1 MSYNSKYTGEQ
12 VEEYLDRIANGELG
26 GITEETDPIFSAS
39 PAAGITTEKIAEW
52 NEKQGAITDLATI
65 RDGAEKGATAV
76 QPASLA
82 KVATSGSYEDL
93 SNKPSIPSAITE
105 STVSGWGFTKNQGTI
120 TEVKMNGTS
129 KGTSG
134 IVDLGNVITSHQDIS
149 GKKDKPNVQ
158 NVTTASVS
166 LVLTPNTIYNC
177 TSALTDITI
186 SSFNTTSEGYE
197 EYMVLFKSGSAMTLS
212 LPSDV
217 YWANGENPDIDADAE
232 YELSISKRLVDG
244 ANIFKAILVPFKTI
258 E

>member
-1 MSYNSKYTGEQ
+1 MSYNSKYTGAQ
-12 VEEYLDRIANGELG
+12 VEELLDQIENKQNEIEDLEAIRSGAALG
-26 GITEETDPIFSAS
+26 RT
-39 PAAGITTEKIAEW
+39 
-52 NEKQGAITDLATI
+52 AIQSSD
-65 RDGAEKGATAV
+65 
-76 QPASLA
+76 LA
-82 KVATSGSYEDL
+82 KVATSGNYDDL

-120 TEVKMNGTS
+120 TEVKINGIS

-177 TSALTDITI
+177 TSALSDIAVT
-186 SSFNTTSEGYE
+186 SFNTTSEGYE
-197 EYMVLFKSGSAMTLS
+197 EYMVLFKSGSATTIS

-217 YWANGENPDIDADAE
+217 CWANGEQPEIDADTE
-232 YELSISKRLVDG
+232 YELSISKRVVDG
-244 ANIFKAILVPFKTI
+244 ADIFKAILVPFKTI

>member
-1 MSYNSKYTGEQ
+1 MSYNSKYTGAQ
-12 VEEYLDRIANGELG
+12 VEEFLDQIENKQNEIEDLEAIRSGAALG
-26 GITEETDPIFSAS
+26 RT
-39 PAAGITTEKIAEW
+39 
-52 NEKQGAITDLATI
+52 AIQSSD
-65 RDGAEKGATAV
+65 
-76 QPASLA
+76 LA
-82 KVATSGSYEDL
+82 KVATSGNYDDL

-120 TEVKMNGTS
+120 TEVKINGTS

-158 NVTTASVS
+158 NVTTESVS

-177 TSALTDITI
+177 TSALSDIAVT
-186 SSFNTTSEGYE
+186 SFNTTSEGHE
-197 EYMVLFKSGSAMTLS
+197 EYMVLFKSGNATTIS

-217 YWANGENPDIDADAE
+217 CWANGEQPEIGADTE
-232 YELSISKRLVDG
+232 YELSISKRVVDG

>member
-26 GITEETDPIFSAS
+26 GITEEADPIFSAS
-39 PAAGITTEKIAEW
+39 PAAGITTEQIAEW
-52 NEKQGAITDLATI
+52 NEKQDAITDLATI
-65 RDGAEKGATAV
+65 RSGAEKGATAV
-76 QPASLA
+76 QPTSLA
-82 KVATSGSYEDL
+82 
-93 SNKPSIPSAITE
+93 
-105 STVSGWGFTKNQGTI
+105 
-120 TEVKMNGTS
+120 
-129 KGTSG
+129 
-134 IVDLGNVITSHQDIS
+134 NV
-149 GKKDKPNVQ
+149 N
-158 NVTTASVS
+158 TASVS

-197 EYMVLFKSGSAMTLS
+197 EYMVLFKSGGAMTLS
-212 LPSDV
+212 LPSNV
-217 YWANGENPDIDADAE
+217 YWANGEKPDIDADTE

>member
-1 MSYNSKYTGEQ
+1 MSYNSKYTG
-12 VEEYLDRIANGELG
+12 VEVESKLDQIADKQN
-26 GITEETDPIFSAS
+26 
-39 PAAGITTEKIAEW
+39 KIE
-52 NEKQGAITDLATI
+52 DLETI
-65 RDGAEKGATAV
+65 RSGAALGETAI
-76 QPASLA
+76 QSSDLA
-82 KVATSGSYEDL
+82 KVATSGNYNDL
-93 SNKPSIPSAITE
+93 SDKPSIPSAITE
-105 STVSGWGFTKNQGTI
+105 STVSEWGFTKNQGTI

-129 KGTSG
+129 KGSSG

-166 LVLTPNTIYNC
+166 LVLTPNIIYNC

-197 EYMVLFKSGSAMTLS
+197 EYMVLFKSGSATTIS

-217 YWANGENPDIDADAE
+217 CLANGEQPEIDADTE
-232 YELSISKRLVDG
+232 YELSISKRVVDEV
-244 ANIFKAILVPFKTI
+244 NIFKAILVPFKTI

>member
-1 MSYNSKYTGEQ
+1 MSYNSKYTGAQ
-12 VEEYLDRIANGELG
+12 VEEFLDQIENKQNEIEDLEAIRSGAALG
-26 GITEETDPIFSAS
+26 RT
-39 PAAGITTEKIAEW
+39 
-52 NEKQGAITDLATI
+52 AIQSSD
-65 RDGAEKGATAV
+65 
-76 QPASLA
+76 LA
-82 KVATSGSYEDL
+82 KVATSGNYDDL

-120 TEVKMNGTS
+120 TEVKINGTS

-177 TSALTDITI
+177 TSALSDIAVT
-186 SSFNTTSEGYE
+186 SFNTTSEGYE
-197 EYMVLFKSGSAMTLS
+197 EYMVLFKSGSATTIS

-217 YWANGENPDIDADAE
+217 CWANGEQPEIDADTE
-232 YELSISKRLVDG
+232 YELSVSKRAVDG

>member
-1 MSYNSKYTGEQ
+1 MSYNSKYTGAQ
-12 VEEYLDRIANGELG
+12 VEEFLDQIENKQNEIEDLEAIRSGAALG
-26 GITEETDPIFSAS
+26 RT
-39 PAAGITTEKIAEW
+39 
-52 NEKQGAITDLATI
+52 AIQSSD
-65 RDGAEKGATAV
+65 
-76 QPASLA
+76 LA
-82 KVATSGSYEDL
+82 KVATSGNYDDL

-197 EYMVLFKSGSAMTLS
+197 EYMVLFKSGSATTIS

-217 YWANGENPDIDADAE
+217 CWANGEQPEIDADTE
-232 YELSISKRLVDG
+232 YELSISKRVVDG
-244 ANIFKAILVPFKTI
+244 ANVFKAILVPFKTI